1 MKFFPKTYTPLFFI
15 VVVSLAMALV
25 GRIVPEDTI
34 RSVMHDAGS
43 WGVVLLIF
51 CLWITNVVAPLS
63 GSPFL
68 FAGFYLYGQISVF
81 YAFIAAV
88 IASISNFWIARIWG
102 RGIVVKLAGEES
114 LKKIDHLSK
123 NYGVQTLFVFRLFLK
138 EFHDVISYAYGLT
151 NISFKD
157 YFMVSTAGMIPATV
171 VWYAISLTIRNPI
184 TFTIMSWLMAY
195 ISLLTVRGTR
205 GACSAG
211 G

>member
-1 MKFFPKTYTPLFFI
+1 
-15 VVVSLAMALV
+15 
-25 GRIVPEDTI
+25 
-34 RSVMHDAGS
+34 
-43 WGVVLLIF
+43 
-51 CLWITNVVAPLS
+51 
-63 GSPFL
+63 L

-195 ISLLTVRGTR
+195 ISLFGYLFYLRNVQKRKK
-205 GACSAG
+205 
-211 G
+211 